1 MKIAEL
7 RQKQKSELQ
16 NLLQTAKVKLQQL
29 RFDLAAG
36 KLKNVKEIMNTRR
49 YIAQLITIC
58 PKENLQE
65 K

>member
-58 PKENLQE
+58 QKENLQE

>member
-7 RQKQKSELQ
+7 RQKQKPELQ
-16 NLLQTAKVKLQQL
+16 DLLRSAKVKLQQL
-29 RFDLAAG
+29 RFDLSSG
-36 KLKNVKEIMNTRR
+36 KLKNVKEIMNTKR

>member
-16 NLLQTAKVKLQQL
+16 DLLQTAKVKLQQL

-49 YIAQLITIC
+49 YIARLITIC
-58 PKENLQE
+58 QKENLQE